1 MNLIIVEGIDRVG
14 KTTLVNKLSSELNAI
29 TIKDEW
35 LCFDR
40 ASEYVASEKLETM
53 MSILKSLDESN
64 YDMTIVLDRF
74 HITEYVYGL
83 IERGYAN
90 KRSLEIDKMLANFKN
105 VILVYVR
112 PADIYMSSVMHGKSL
127 KKNEDLMSSLV
138 ELSEINKKV
147 KCSWNT
153 LDEAVKHIKEE
164 IK

>member
-40 ASEYVASEKLETM
+40 VSEHVASEKLETM
-53 MSILKSLDESN
+53 MSVLKSLDESN
-64 YDMTIVLDRF
+64 HDMTIVLDRF
-74 HITEYVYGL
+74 HITEYAYGL

-105 VILVYVR
+105 AILVYVR
-112 PADIYMSSVMHGKSL
+112 PVDIYMSSAMHGKSL
-127 KKNEDLMSSLV
+127 KKNEDLMSALV